1 MCPSSTPALRRT
13 ARWRSPP
20 RAHGRTYSKPR
31 VWVARARRVSV
42 RQRVQSVS
50 VLMTVTRLDT
60 VCCAAPAAAL
70 RPREEEARP
79 SFSTC
84 EGGPWVES
92 QTAAVLGRGSWRGVA
107 GWGFSRA
114 RVRACVCTRV
124 CACAHDPFGDDRSGR
139 CFVRSSFCQA
149 RDCHSRWRRRGG
161 RPAGPVGV
169 TPASPC
175 AQFLPVYRPSEE
187 EKEDPALYANN
198 VRRVMAE

>member
-92 QTAAVLGRGSWRGVA
+92 QTAAVLGRGSWQGWRG
-107 GWGFSRA
+107 GGFRA
-114 RVRACVCTRV
+114 HVCVPACARACALVHMTLSEMTAV
-124 CACAHDPFGDDRSGR
+124 EGALSDPH
-139 CFVRSSFCQA
+139 FVRLA
-149 RDCHSRWRRRGG
+149 TVTHGG
-161 RPAGPVGV
+161 AGEAGV
-169 TPASPC
+169 PRAPW
-175 AQFLPVYRPSEE
+175 E
-187 EKEDPALYANN
+187 
-198 VRRVMAE
+198 